1 MGVDLGPITP
11 RQRLPLAGLRGR
23 TLAVDAAIQLYQ
35 FLSILRL
42 KDGSPLQ
49 DREGHVTSHLSGL
62 LFRTVGLIA
71 EHGVRF
77 VFVFDGAPPELKRRE
92 IERRRE
98 VKRKADVDYQ
108 AALAAGDTAKAWSKL
123 VQTTRLTSEM
133 IADARRLLDLLGIPW
148 VEAPEEAEAQAAYMA
163 IQGDCWAAESK
174 DFDTLLFGAPRM
186 ARFVGIAGREF
197 LPSQGAF
204 RKVEPEVI
212 DLAVM
217 LKELSLSRKQLV
229 DAAILIGTDFNDG
242 VKGIGPKT
250 AVKLLRQHGSLEGL
264 PAETRSKLPGNLE
277 EIRGYFLSP
286 PTTNDYEVLP
296 QRPDLEGARRF
307 LVEERDF
314 AAKRVDEVL
323 ERYRRSLSPLRRLD
337 EFR

>member
-1 MGVDLGPITP
+1 MGVDLGPIVP
-11 RQRLPLAGLRGR
+11 RRRLPLASLRGR

-49 DREGHVTSHLSGL
+49 DRAGHVTSHLSGL

-98 VKRKADVDYQ
+98 VKRKAAADYQ
-108 AALAAGDTAKAWSKL
+108 AALEAGDTAKAWSKL

-133 IADARRLLDLLGIPW
+133 IADAQRLLDLLGIPW
-148 VEAPEEAEAQAAYMA
+148 VEAPGEAEAQAAYMA
-163 IQGDCWAAESK
+163 ANGDCWAAESK
-174 DFDTLLFGAPRM
+174 DFDTLLFGTPRL
-186 ARFVGIAGREF
+186 ARFVGISGREF

-217 LKELSLSRKQLV
+217 LKDLSLTREQLV
-229 DAAILIGTDFNDG
+229 DAALLIGTDFNDG
-242 VKGIGPKT
+242 IKGIGPKT
-250 AVKLLRQHGSLEGL
+250 AVKLLRQHGNLEGL
-264 PAETRSKLPGNLE
+264 PDETRLQLPDNFQE
-277 EIRGYFLSP
+277 MRDYFLSP
-286 PTTNDYEVLP
+286 PTTNDYELIGD
-296 QRPDLEGARRF
+296 RPDLDGARHF

-314 AAKRVDEVL
+314 TAKRVDEVL
-323 ERYRRSLSPLRRLD
+323 ERYRHSQSPLRRLD
-337 EFR
+337 EFG